1 MSSVDSTG
9 PEPEG
14 DDIVAAEYVLGVLP
28 ADERATATR
37 RIDSD
42 GVFARLVDKWEVYFA
57 PLAAAY
63 QAIEAPAGVK
73 PAIDRR
79 LFAIG
84 AQQPREAG
92 PGLLSSL
99 GFWRALASALVV
111 AFAVYVAYPLVV
123 PPVSIPPERLIAS
136 IAPAEASGVQY
147 LAVFDP
153 AAGEVSLSRVSGE
166 PGANQDFE
174 LWMVE
179 GQNAPISMGVIPQ
192 GATARLAV
200 SPETASRLG
209 QGDALAISREPLGG
223 SPTGAPTAV
232 VAAGALQDI

>member
-1 MSSVDSTG
+1 MTSVDTTG

-37 RIDSD
+37 RIDTDS
-42 GVFARLVDKWEVYFA
+42 VFARLVDRWEVYFA

-63 QAIEAPAGVK
+63 QAVEAPAGVK

-79 LFAIG
+79 LFTPA

-99 GFWRALASALVV
+99 GFWRALAAALVV
-111 AFAVYVAYPLVV
+111 AFAVYAAYPLVV
-123 PPVSIPPERLIAS
+123 PPVAEQRLVAS

-147 LAVFDP
+147 LAVYDVQ
-153 AAGEVSLSRVSGE
+153 AGEVSLSRVSGE

-179 GQNAPISMGVIPQ
+179 GQNAPVSMGVIPQ
-192 GATARLAV
+192 GATARLPV
-200 SPETASRLG
+200 SPATAARLAG
-209 QGDALAISREPLGG
+209 GVALAISREPLGG
-223 SPTGAPTAV
+223 SPTGTPTTV
-232 VAAGALQDI
+232 VAAGGLQSI